1 MKKNKASDSITQTAK
16 TSGETSNEIA
26 GKNSGENSRDSFA
39 TQSCDT
45 KSSHNAKSF
54 IAKTLTR
61 KVFLK
66 DFLHLDSTSST
77 SWRIFGAR
85 LTFGALLAVIF
96 SLWVYGFIF
105 LSRFFDIDASGVS
118 QVLAL
123 IAMSVLAFLA
133 IVVWFVVPRKVGA
146 YFGFFM
152 GIFLFYWIGLSFR
165 YTDFVFLMPIV
176 AFSIGIGYAVL
187 FYLALFFDSRIYRI
201 FSLLILGAMKPF
213 GFDWFVPQAWFSYSF
228 FGVGAW
234 DFIFILCAAALVA
247 PRIEAFGRNKCRVIF
262 ASSARLVF
270 GVLLLCMAAEWSK
283 SAYIAESSAHLD
295 SATHLDSGN
304 LDSRLDSSA
313 PISAKNSAK
322 PAKSDDFLHKNIY
335 LVQSNIDQGI
345 KWQTNSAKAVNQ
357 KVLDA
362 IDSAILESKKMII
375 FPETILPYILNE
387 NAPFQQNM
395 MRELQAR
402 SHRIAI
408 VLGALSASDPDDFYS
423 MVLNSSYVFNNGEIT
438 ILNKVV
444 LAPFGE
450 RIPLPDFIAKPL
462 YKAFFDIEDGLG
474 NASEPQDFVALGK
487 VWRNA
492 ICYEGTSEALY
503 EKIGKYMVMISNN
516 GWFDPSIEP
525 YMQRILLKY
534 RARAHRTTI
543 LHAANK
549 SDSGIIS
556 PLIFGDDLS
565 ERVRYRLDS
574 PHSAPATQEILQ
586 EAQEAQQNNWQ
597 EAQEI

>member
-1 MKKNKASDSITQTAK
+1 MKKTKASDSITQTDR
-16 TSGETSNEIA
+16 TSGENFGETA
-26 GKNSGENSRDSFA
+26 GKNSRDSFA
-39 TQSCDT
+39 TQSHDT
-45 KSSHNAKSF
+45 KSFHESKSF
-54 IAKTLTR
+54 MAKTLTQ

-85 LTFGALLAVIF
+85 LAFGALLAVIF
-96 SLWVYGFIF
+96 SAWAYGFIF
-105 LSRFFDIDASGVS
+105 LSKFFDMDVSGVS

-133 IVVWFVVPRKVGA
+133 IVVWFVVPRKIGA

-165 YTDFVFLMPIV
+165 YTDFVFLMPVV
-176 AFSIGIGYAVL
+176 AFSIGVGYAVL

-247 PRIEAFGRNKCRVIF
+247 PSIEAFGRNKCRVIF

-270 GVLLLCMAAEWSK
+270 GAILLCMAAEWSK
-283 SAYIAESSAHLD
+283 SAYVAESSAHLD
-295 SATHLDSGN
+295 SATHLDSSN
-304 LDSRLDSSA
+304 LDSSA
-313 PISAKNSAK
+313 PTSTKNSIK
-322 PAKSDDFLHKNIY
+322 LTKTDDFLHKNIY
-335 LVQSNIDQGI
+335 LVQSNIDQGV
-345 KWQTNSAKAVNQ
+345 KWQANSAKAVNQ

-543 LHAANK
+543 LHSANK

-586 EAQEAQQNNWQ
+586 EAQQNNWQ